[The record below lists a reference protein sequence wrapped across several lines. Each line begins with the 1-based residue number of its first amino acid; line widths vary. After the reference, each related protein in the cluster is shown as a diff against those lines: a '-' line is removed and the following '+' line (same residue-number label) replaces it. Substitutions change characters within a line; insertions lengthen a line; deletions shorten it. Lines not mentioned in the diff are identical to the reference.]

1 MRRYEMITIIKAD
14 VAEDEIN
21 TILDRMEKIIQEEN
35 GEVLKVDK
43 WGLRKLAYL
52 IRKEQ
57 QGFYILTEYAGTPA
71 AVNEIERIYKID
83 ERILKYMTIKLQDVY
98 IADEPSEDEDQE
110 ESDLEETETD
120 SSEAEVP
127 EAVANDSSE
136 ADVPEA
142 VATDS
147 SEADVPEA
155 DAIDKAE

>member
-1 MRRYEMITIIKAD
+1 MRRYETITIIKANI
-14 VAEDEIN
+14 AEDEID
-21 TILDRMEKIIQEEN
+21 TILDRMGKIIQEEN

-52 IRKEQ
+52 IKKEQ
-57 QGFYILTEYAGTPA
+57 QGYYILTEYAGTPA
-71 AVNEIERIYKID
+71 AVNEIERIFKID

-110 ESDLEETETD
+110 ASDQEEIETD
-120 SSEAEVP
+120 SSEAEVS
-127 EAVANDSSE
+127 EAV
-136 ADVPEA
+136 V
-142 VATDS
+142 TDS

>member
-1 MRRYEMITIIKAD
+1 MRRYETITIIKANI
-14 VAEDEIN
+14 AEDEID
-21 TILDRMEKIIQEEN
+21 TILDRMGKIIQEEN

-52 IRKEQ
+52 IKKEQ
-57 QGFYILTEYAGTPA
+57 QGHYVLTEYAGTPA
-71 AVNEIERIYKID
+71 AVNEMERIFKID

-110 ESDLEETETD
+110 ESDQEEIETD
-120 SSEAEVP
+120 SSEAE
-127 EAVANDSSE
+127 
-136 ADVPEA
+136 VPEA